1 MKGTTIEAITDS
13 AGNYSINNIPV
24 GSQTLQVDSIGHK
37 SKTVTLNILAGTNE
51 KDIFLE
57 TDISGVRTVGGK
69 VTGVSANGEIGLGGV
84 NIQLFTEV
92 GKPADY
98 SQKTTDNG
106 AYEFSEVESG
116 TYMASAAYDG
126 YLTDSK
132 QVLVKSNDI
141 KALNFRLKLAR
152 RLDFDLSKLRASLD
166 VKEGTEMSEKLERY
180 YSSRMGDY
188 QQAIETM
195 AKKAATPKMRKAIN
209 AVNKF
214 TTAKTISSGNL
225 NNTYD
230 IAMNEL
236 IAAWDKSPADEK
248 SAYIHGLQSI
258 TGAYLDRSA
267 IVQRARLDKKSA
279 DQLENMARVFK
290 ANENLNMEP
299 FLQEWLK
306 QSEGYSTRAYKNNVK
321 RYFNLS

>member
-1 MKGTTIEAITDS
+1 
-13 AGNYSINNIPV
+13 
-24 GSQTLQVDSIGHK
+24 
-37 SKTVTLNILAGTNE
+37 
-51 KDIFLE
+51 
-57 TDISGVRTVGGK
+57 
-69 VTGVSANGEIGLGGV
+69 
-84 NIQLFTEV
+84 
-92 GKPADY
+92 
-98 SQKTTDNG
+98 
-106 AYEFSEVESG
+106 
-116 TYMASAAYDG
+116 
-126 YLTDSK
+126 
-132 QVLVKSNDI
+132 
-141 KALNFRLKLAR
+141 
-152 RLDFDLSKLRASLD
+152 
-166 VKEGTEMSEKLERY
+166 
-180 YSSRMGDY
+180 SRMGDY

-230 IAMNEL
+230 NAMNEL
-236 IAAWDKSPADEK
+236 ITAWDKSPANEK

-267 IVQRARLDKKSA
+267 IVQRARLDKKSG
-279 DQLENMARVFK
+279 DQLENMAKIFK

-306 QSEGYSTRAYKNNVK
+306 QSEGYSTRAYRNNVK